1 MQFTPAVPTALL
13 RPKIGKVSMVYS
25 GLEAEAFEKVL
36 ELYEENSRRYNYP
49 MFILRTP
56 ILDSVWNKPLNLLS
70 TIIKELSKPE
80 D

>member
-1 MQFTPAVPTALL
+1 
-13 RPKIGKVSMVYS
+13 MVYS